1 VTVVAEDGNNNY
13 YNEDANNNQGDD
25 NVQEVTYDD
34 DQYIK
39 YWTEYAVLPKKCI
52 TYNNVDMIV
61 FSVFPN
67 GYKTMCTD
75 DPMGTYMTTVPTFVG
90 AYLDQ
95 LEANAQ
101 DQGIDDYETPESAQF
116 VECYPYQTNQN
127 LYYVQVG
134 CTDGTSQSLAV
145 NIYKDETC
153 ETPWDDELGSDDA
166 SFDISDIQVPF
177 KQCKACV
184 IWIDKDD
191 DQVDDQYFENKKTQ
205 APLCSGIWSQKEV
218 CDRKCQKM
226 GFENKANVGWN
237 TSDKV
242 LLSILTLFGAG
253 MLLAILSRRS
263 KMSKKDSLLEEAA
276 MNAAGLQQ
284 SHVIGIFILIIV
296 VIVVFALLGLK
307 SITWALLLIVN
318 TVLFGYLMKLTVD
331 SGVSAGSTV
340 VGPDGQIIQRDDS
353 DSSDDEDEEKK
364 PTQNPSSYKAPAIPP
379 IS

>member
-1 VTVVAEDGNNNY
+1 
-13 YNEDANNNQGDD
+13 
-25 NVQEVTYDD
+25 
-34 DQYIK
+34 
-39 YWTEYAVLPKKCI
+39 
-52 TYNNVDMIV
+52 
-61 FSVFPN
+61 
-67 GYKTMCTD
+67 
-75 DPMGTYMTTVPTFVG
+75 
-90 AYLDQ
+90 
-95 LEANAQ
+95 
-101 DQGIDDYETPESAQF
+101 
-116 VECYPYQTNQN
+116 
-127 LYYVQVG
+127 
-134 CTDGTSQSLAV
+134 
-145 NIYKDETC
+145 
-153 ETPWDDELGSDDA
+153 
-166 SFDISDIQVPF
+166 
-177 KQCKACV
+177 
-184 IWIDKDD
+184 
-191 DQVDDQYFENKKTQ
+191 
-205 APLCSGIWSQKEV
+205 
-218 CDRKCQKM
+218 
-226 GFENKANVGWN
+226 
-237 TSDKV
+237 
-242 LLSILTLFGAG
+242 